1 MAINFPDSPIANET
15 HTDAGRTWKWDGTSW
30 RLEGNA
36 SNYTHPDHTGD
47 VTSNADGATTIADD
61 KVEEKHINAGGTV
74 GADKVLVYDSNE
86 STNWKWADQS
96 GSGGLQNI
104 VEDTTPQLGGNLD
117 VNGKIIEFGDSSTGS
132 ENRLKLGS
140 HDDIQLY
147 HDGTT
152 SILKEKKGQF
162 DIISEPNSGPGNIDI
177 TSTTLNW
184 ISGSSTVVALTS
196 SGITITGS
204 LTAGGLT
211 YPTTNGNLNDV
222 LTSDGSG
229 GISWSTPSGASVG
242 SLNQVLTVGNTS
254 TLALT
259 AGAITGDS
267 LGLASSTLSISHA
280 AGETFVNNANSDI
293 KFQAD
298 KFSFDTAA
306 SGSSQIALIVDQNF
320 IKPITIKDKDDSIG
334 AAGEILSST
343 GSQVEWIAA
352 PSGGASN
359 LNDLGDVNAGSP
371 GDGQVLKWQ
380 ASTSKWIAAA
390 DLTATGGSGGIS
402 LTDLSHLNATPA
414 VSASLDYDSGTGVF
428 TYTPAI
434 LSFTNLSQTPS
445 SLGSAGYYLR
455 VNNSQ
460 TALEW
465 VAPPT
470 FVGLADTDN
479 SSMQAGKWLKV
490 NTQGTSIVYTDEP
503 ALQDTTY
510 SPFTGTTAGLVPSS
524 SNSQTTKFLR
534 SDGSW
539 ADPSGATYTL
549 EAATQGASNVQLQL
563 KKDGTTI
570 DSVIIESS
578 TNISFSGPPSAGG
591 FKIDASLPSH
601 TLDDH
606 TDVLLNTSNLVDGQV
621 LKWSSSSNKW
631 INDTDESG
639 SSVTPGGSSGQ
650 FQFNSSSTFA
660 GSDILLSTSGTSH
673 SGSTSPSLTLSGSG
687 SGGGGFGNV
696 VWEPSVNGLSFTR
709 DAFILFG
716 APDNSTISLKGS
728 IGYAS
733 TVGKFIINNPDT
745 GGISVESRGDVVFK
759 KQNSPETVHMVIDE
773 TDGVEIK
780 NSLDLNSATIKDTN
794 SQVGTAGQVLSS
806 TGTGI
811 DWVTISTGGVS
822 DGDKGDITLTN
833 SGGTWSIDANTIGV
847 TELSASGT
855 ANAQSVLRGDNV
867 WSSFSDLNMTLEDL
881 FDVQLNTSTLV
892 QNHVLTYNGSKWVNQ
907 VLPAGTTDTNNY
919 LSGGS
924 YSSSTGTLTL
934 NRSGLSNVTIGVT
947 NLETYFNTKYST
959 TSGATTLHALTDT
972 DLNLSNLQTNQLL
985 QYNGSKWVNA
995 NVSLTDTNNY
1005 VSSGSWSSS
1014 TGQLTLNRSGL
1025 SAVNIGVSNL
1035 VTYLNAN
1042 LSSGISIS
1050 GSPTTDSVIRYDGSN
1065 WQWSRTLEVKGGT
1078 SSSNT
1083 NLVVHNNAS
1092 GNGGIEIQSSGEV
1105 LLKKAG
1111 PTSPHWR
1118 EG

>member
-1 MAINFPDSPIANET
+1 MAINFPSNPIANET
-15 HTDAGRTWKWDGTSW
+15 HNDAGRQWKWDGTSW

-36 SNYTHPDHTGD
+36 SNYTHPNHSGD
-47 VTSNADGATTIADD
+47 VTSSGDGATTIADD
-61 KVEEKHINAGGTV
+61 VIEEKHINAGGTV

-259 AGAITGDS
+259 AGNITGDS
-267 LGLASSTLSISHA
+267 LNLASSTLSISHA

-343 GSQVEWIAA
+343 GSQLEWIAA
-352 PSGGASN
+352 SSGGVSN

-371 GDGQVLKWQ
+371 TDGHVLKWQ
-380 ASTSKWIAAA
+380 TSTGKWISAA
-390 DLTATGGSGGIS
+390 DQTSTGGTGIS
-402 LTDLSHLNATPA
+402 LTDLSHTNATA
-414 VSASLDYDSGTGVF
+414 ATQSSLDYDSGTGIF

-549 EAATQGASNVQLQL
+549 EAATQGASNV
-563 KKDGTTI
+563 
-570 DSVIIESS
+570 
-578 TNISFSGPPSAGG
+578 
-591 FKIDASLPSH
+591 
-601 TLDDH
+601 
-606 TDVLLNTSNLVDGQV
+606 
-621 LKWSSSSNKW
+621 
-631 INDTDESG
+631 
-639 SSVTPGGSSGQ
+639 
-650 FQFNSSSTFA
+650 
-660 GSDILLSTSGTSH
+660 
-673 SGSTSPSLTLSGSG
+673 
-687 SGGGGFGNV
+687 
-696 VWEPSVNGLSFTR
+696 
-709 DAFILFG
+709 
-716 APDNSTISLKGS
+716 
-728 IGYAS
+728 
-733 TVGKFIINNPDT
+733 
-745 GGISVESRGDVVFK
+745 
-759 KQNSPETVHMVIDE
+759 
-773 TDGVEIK
+773 
-780 NSLDLNSATIKDTN
+780 
-794 SQVGTAGQVLSS
+794 
-806 TGTGI
+806 
-811 DWVTISTGGVS
+811 
-822 DGDKGDITLTN
+822 
-833 SGGTWSIDANTIGV
+833 
-847 TELSASGT
+847 
-855 ANAQSVLRGDNV
+855 
-867 WSSFSDLNMTLEDL
+867 
-881 FDVQLNTSTLV
+881 
-892 QNHVLTYNGSKWVNQ
+892 
-907 VLPAGTTDTNNY
+907 
-919 LSGGS
+919 
-924 YSSSTGTLTL
+924 
-934 NRSGLSNVTIGVT
+934 
-947 NLETYFNTKYST
+947 
-959 TSGATTLHALTDT
+959 
-972 DLNLSNLQTNQLL
+972 
-985 QYNGSKWVNA
+985 
-995 NVSLTDTNNY
+995 
-1005 VSSGSWSSS
+1005 
-1014 TGQLTLNRSGL
+1014 
-1025 SAVNIGVSNL
+1025 
-1035 VTYLNAN
+1035 
-1042 LSSGISIS
+1042 
-1050 GSPTTDSVIRYDGSN
+1050 
-1065 WQWSRTLEVKGGT
+1065 
-1078 SSSNT
+1078 
-1083 NLVVHNNAS
+1083 
-1092 GNGGIEIQSSGEV
+1092 
-1105 LLKKAG
+1105 
-1111 PTSPHWR
+1111 
-1118 EG
+1118 

>member
-1 MAINFPDSPIANET
+1 MAINFPSNPIANET
-15 HTDAGRTWKWDGTSW
+15 HNDAGRQWKWDGTSW

-36 SNYTHPDHTGD
+36 SNYTHPNHSGD
-47 VTSNADGATTIADD
+47 VTSSGDGATTIADD
-61 KVEEKHINAGGTV
+61 VIEEKHINAGGTV

-259 AGAITGDS
+259 AGNITGDS
-267 LGLASSTLSISHA
+267 LNLASSTLSISHA

-414 VSASLDYDSGTGVF
+414 VSAS
-428 TYTPAI
+428 
-434 LSFTNLSQTPS
+434 
-445 SLGSAGYYLR
+445 
-455 VNNSQ
+455 
-460 TALEW
+460 
-465 VAPPT
+465 
-470 FVGLADTDN
+470 
-479 SSMQAGKWLKV
+479 
-490 NTQGTSIVYTDEP
+490 
-503 ALQDTTY
+503 
-510 SPFTGTTAGLVPSS
+510 
-524 SNSQTTKFLR
+524 
-534 SDGSW
+534 
-539 ADPSGATYTL
+539 
-549 EAATQGASNVQLQL
+549 
-563 KKDGTTI
+563 
-570 DSVIIESS
+570 
-578 TNISFSGPPSAGG
+578 
-591 FKIDASLPSH
+591 
-601 TLDDH
+601 
-606 TDVLLNTSNLVDGQV
+606 
-621 LKWSSSSNKW
+621 
-631 INDTDESG
+631 
-639 SSVTPGGSSGQ
+639 
-650 FQFNSSSTFA
+650 
-660 GSDILLSTSGTSH
+660 
-673 SGSTSPSLTLSGSG
+673 
-687 SGGGGFGNV
+687 
-696 VWEPSVNGLSFTR
+696 
-709 DAFILFG
+709 
-716 APDNSTISLKGS
+716 
-728 IGYAS
+728 
-733 TVGKFIINNPDT
+733 
-745 GGISVESRGDVVFK
+745 
-759 KQNSPETVHMVIDE
+759 
-773 TDGVEIK
+773 
-780 NSLDLNSATIKDTN
+780 
-794 SQVGTAGQVLSS
+794 
-806 TGTGI
+806 
-811 DWVTISTGGVS
+811 
-822 DGDKGDITLTN
+822 
-833 SGGTWSIDANTIGV
+833 
-847 TELSASGT
+847 
-855 ANAQSVLRGDNV
+855 
-867 WSSFSDLNMTLEDL
+867 
-881 FDVQLNTSTLV
+881 
-892 QNHVLTYNGSKWVNQ
+892 
-907 VLPAGTTDTNNY
+907 
-919 LSGGS
+919 
-924 YSSSTGTLTL
+924 
-934 NRSGLSNVTIGVT
+934 
-947 NLETYFNTKYST
+947 
-959 TSGATTLHALTDT
+959 
-972 DLNLSNLQTNQLL
+972 
-985 QYNGSKWVNA
+985 
-995 NVSLTDTNNY
+995 
-1005 VSSGSWSSS
+1005 
-1014 TGQLTLNRSGL
+1014 
-1025 SAVNIGVSNL
+1025 
-1035 VTYLNAN
+1035 
-1042 LSSGISIS
+1042 
-1050 GSPTTDSVIRYDGSN
+1050 
-1065 WQWSRTLEVKGGT
+1065 
-1078 SSSNT
+1078 
-1083 NLVVHNNAS
+1083 
-1092 GNGGIEIQSSGEV
+1092 
-1105 LLKKAG
+1105 
-1111 PTSPHWR
+1111 
-1118 EG
+1118 